1 MLRHRMSEKSS
12 LTDRPVLPILDEMT
26 MRAAARDIFA
36 AARSIAESIASVP
49 LGEISS
55 ATVLDE
61 WDRMGMILEDILGP
75 VSILGSVHPS
85 RQVRS
90 AADEVLL
97 DATRFTSELFQNA
110 ELYERI
116 RRVPAESVAQ
126 QQLRKDLLESFEDS
140 GVSLPEERRR
150 RVREIFERI
159 EELSQEFDRNI
170 RENETRL
177 RFTPEEYEGL
187 PDGWLQGR
195 EKDADG
201 AISVGFD
208 SPDYV
213 PFMANSVNAAARRRY
228 YIAYTNRGTERNLEL
243 LDQIVALRR
252 ELAGLY
258 GLPSYAAY
266 VTRRHMVENPATVER
281 FLGEV
286 AEAIT
291 VAEEGDLDELRKL
304 RAELERIPLEEARI
318 DRWDSSFYSEQLRR
332 KRFALDQETLRRHFP
347 TFETVEWALS
357 ISGRLYGVDF
367 RRRQVPVWHEDV
379 AFYDVCEAA
388 SGDYVGGIY
397 LDLFP
402 REGKY
407 KHAAAWPVRGVSRRT
422 GRTPISVLVCNF
434 ERRGLTHGEVETLF
448 HEFGHVLHG
457 VLSNTWYNAHSGTS
471 VVRDFVEA
479 PSQMY
484 EEWARRIESLATLS
498 QIAPAVPPIDEALVE
513 RLAASRRF
521 GRGINYA
528 RQHLYASLDMALAS
542 AEPGSALEVWKQL
555 EAGTPMGHLPG
566 TAFPGTF
573 GHIAAD
579 YAAGYYGYMWS
590 EVLALDMLSAFGE
603 NIMDPAVGRRFRE
616 TILARGGEVPA
627 KRLVSDFLGR
637 EVSSEAFYAEITGKR

>member
-1 MLRHRMSEKSS
+1 MLRHRMNEKLS
-12 LTDRPVLPILDEMT
+12 LNDRPTLPILDDVT
-26 MRAAARDIFA
+26 MRAAARQIFA
-36 AARSIAESIASVP
+36 EARSIAEAIASVP
-49 LGEISS
+49 IEEIST

-75 VSILGSVHPS
+75 VSILGSVHPN
-85 RQVRS
+85 RQIRS

-110 ELYERI
+110 DLYERI
-116 RRVPAESVAQ
+116 RRVTAESVAQ
-126 QQLRKDLLESFEDS
+126 AQLRKDLLESFEDS

-150 RVREIFERI
+150 RVREIFEQI
-159 EELSQEFDRNI
+159 EKLSQEFDRNI

-177 RFTPEEYEGL
+177 RFSPEEYEGL
-187 PDGWLQGR
+187 PDAWLQER
-195 EKDADG
+195 DRDENG
-201 AISVGFD
+201 AITVGFD

-213 PFMANSVNAAARRRY
+213 PFMANSPNAAARRRY
-228 YIAYTNRGTERNLEL
+228 YTAYMSRGSERNLEL
-243 LDQIVALRR
+243 LDQIVALRK

-266 VTRRHMVENPATVER
+266 VTRRHMVEDAGTVER

-286 AEAIT
+286 AEAID
-291 VAEEGDLDELRKL
+291 VAEQRDLEELRQL
-304 RAELERIPLEEARI
+304 RSELEGIPIEQARI
-318 DRWDSSFYSEQLRR
+318 ERWDSSFYSEQLRK
-332 KRFALDQETLRRHFP
+332 KRFALDQETLRRYFP
-347 TFETVEWALS
+347 TFQTVDWALS
-357 ISGRLYGVDF
+357 ISGRLYGVEF

-379 AFYDVCEAA
+379 AFYDVFEAA
-388 SGDYVGGIY
+388 DGAYVGGIY

-457 VLSNTWYNAHSGTS
+457 VLSTTWYNAHSGTS

-484 EEWARRIESLATLS
+484 EEWARRIESLTTLH
-498 QIAPAVPPIDEALVE
+498 QVAPEVPPIDELLVE

-542 AEPGSALEVWKQL
+542 AEPESALEVWKLL
-555 EAGTPMGHLPG
+555 EEKTPMGHVPD

-603 NIMDPAVGRRFRE
+603 NIMDPAVGKRFRE

-627 KRLVSDFLGR
+627 KQLVSEFLGR